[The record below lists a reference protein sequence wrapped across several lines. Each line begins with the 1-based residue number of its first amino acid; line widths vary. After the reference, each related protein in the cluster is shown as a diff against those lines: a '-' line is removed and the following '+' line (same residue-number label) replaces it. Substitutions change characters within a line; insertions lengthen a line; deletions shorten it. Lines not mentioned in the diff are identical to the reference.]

1 VSLPEVKHGFK
12 KTLKYLLPL
21 VFFLVFSGVSK
32 AGSDVVVSSE
42 QWSRISTAEEFMS
55 IAGLRE
61 LITGFNQQAQ
71 SILNIH
77 YQGGENGLLWAQQFQ
92 NRLVALGIDSKRIQ
106 LVQGVP
112 DSSTLRVGL
121 QENK

>member
-1 VSLPEVKHGFK
+1 MLKVKRRYKKSLI
-12 KTLKYLLPL
+12 YLLPM
-21 VFFLVFSGVSK
+21 VFFLVFIGVSK

-42 QWSRISTAEEFMS
+42 LWSRISSPEEFMS

-61 LITGFNQQAQ
+61 LITEFNQQPQ
-71 SILNIH
+71 SVLNIH

-92 NRLVALGIDSKRIQ
+92 NRLVALGIDSERIQ

-112 DSSTLRVGL
+112 NANTLLIGL

>member
-1 VSLPEVKHGFK
+1 MPKVKRRNK
-12 KTLKYLLPL
+12 KTLRYLLPV
-21 VFFLVFSGVSK
+21 VFFLVFADVSK

-42 QWSRISTAEEFMS
+42 QWSRISSAEEFMS

-61 LITGFNQQAQ
+61 LIAEFNQQPQ
-71 SILNIH
+71 SVLNVH

-106 LVQGVP
+106 MVQGVP
-112 DSSTLRVGL
+112 NANMLLIGL

>member
-1 VSLPEVKHGFK
+1 MLKVKRRYKKSLI
-12 KTLKYLLPL
+12 YLLPM
-21 VFFLVFSGVSK
+21 VFFLVFIGVSK

-42 QWSRISTAEEFMS
+42 QWSRISSPEEFMS

-61 LITGFNQQAQ
+61 LITEFNQQPQ
-71 SILNIH
+71 SVLNIH

-92 NRLVALGIDSKRIQ
+92 NRLVALGIDSERIQ

-112 DSSTLRVGL
+112 NANTLLIGL

>member
-1 VSLPEVKHGFK
+1 MVEVKNRYK
-12 KTLKYLLPL
+12 KTLMYLLSA
-21 VFFLVFSGVSK
+21 VFFFVLVNVSK

-42 QWSRISTAEEFMS
+42 QWSRISSAEEFMS

-61 LITGFNQQAQ
+61 LITEFNQQPQ
-71 SILNIH
+71 SVLIVH

-92 NRLVALGIDSKRIQ
+92 NRLVALGIDSQRIQ
-106 LVQGVP
+106 MVQGVP
-112 DSSTLRVGL
+112 DANMLLIGL

>member
-1 VSLPEVKHGFK
+1 VKHGFK

-61 LITGFNQQAQ
+61 LITGFNQQTQ

>member
-1 VSLPEVKHGFK
+1 MLEVKHRYK
-12 KTLKYLLPL
+12 KTLAYLLPL
-21 VFFLVFSGVSK
+21 VFFLMFTDVSK

-42 QWSRISTAEEFMS
+42 QWSRISSAEEFMS

-61 LITGFNQQAQ
+61 LIAEFNQQPQ
-71 SILNIH
+71 SVLNVH

-92 NRLVALGIDSKRIQ
+92 NRLVALGIDSERIQ
-106 LVQGVP
+106 MVQGVP
-112 DSSTLRVGL
+112 NANMLLIGL

>member
-1 VSLPEVKHGFK
+1 MLKVKRRYKKSLI
-12 KTLKYLLPL
+12 YLLPM
-21 VFFLVFSGVSK
+21 VFFLVFIGVSK

-42 QWSRISTAEEFMS
+42 QWSRISSPEEFMS

-61 LITGFNQQAQ
+61 LITEFNQQPQ
-71 SILNIH
+71 SMLNIH

-92 NRLVALGIDSKRIQ
+92 NRLVALGIDSERIQ

-112 DSSTLRVGL
+112 NANTLLIGL